1 MLVDAKETAMSAEQN
16 VALVRRYF
24 SECVNR
30 VGPDQDRALAIVD
43 ELMSSDFV
51 MAYNNDTDAEAV
63 RGRVR
68 HKEFLVEHA
77 RTFPDDHGT
86 VEALVADEV
95 VAACRWRIQ
104 ATHAKTGN
112 PIDVRAADFF
122 IVRNGRLAELC
133 RFLDFKSFHGQLRP
147 GAPRD

>member
-1 MLVDAKETAMSAEQN
+1 MSAEQN
-16 VALVRRYF
+16 VVLVRRYF
-24 SECVNR
+24 GECVNR
-30 VGPDQDRALAIVD
+30 VGPDQERALAIVD

-51 MAYNNDTDAEAV
+51 MAYNNDTNAEAV
-63 RGRVR
+63 RGRER

-77 RTFPDDHGT
+77 RTFPDDHWT

-95 VAACRWRIQ
+95 VVACRWRIH
-104 ATHAKTGN
+104 ATHAKTSN

-122 IVRNGRLAELC
+122 IVRDGRLTELR

-147 GAPRD
+147 RAARE

>member
-1 MLVDAKETAMSAEQN
+1 MSAEQN

-24 SECVNR
+24 DECVNR
-30 VGPDQDRALAIVD
+30 IGPDQDRALAIVD

-51 MAYNNDTDAEAV
+51 MVYNTDTDAEAA
-63 RGRVR
+63 RGRER

-77 RTFPDDHGT
+77 RNFPDDRWT
-86 VEALVADEV
+86 VEAVVAIEE

-104 ATHAKTGN
+104 ATHARISN

-122 IVRNGRLAELC
+122 IVRDGRLTELR
-133 RFLDFKSFHGQLRP
+133 RFLDFKSFHEQPRP
-147 GAPRD
+147 RAARD